1 MRLLRLLQTAKQST
15 TAMNKPELLAP
26 AGDAECLAAAL
37 QFGADAV
44 YVGAKHYGM
53 RAAAKNFDIPAL
65 HEAVQQAHAQ
75 GVRVYLT
82 ANVLPRN
89 AEMDAFPAFVE
100 EIQETG
106 IDAVIAADLGV
117 ITQLKKLAPEL
128 TVHATTQT
136 GVVNYQ
142 TANALYALGVK
153 RVVLARE
160 LSIAEIAEIR
170 AKTPKELE
178 IEIFVHGAM
187 CMSVSGRCLLSEYLT
202 GRDANRG
209 ACAQSCRWKYALME
223 EKRPGQY
230 FPVDEDSDGS
240 YILNAKDLC
249 LLPYLKELAEA
260 GVDSVKIEG
269 RAKAAYYVAG
279 VTNAYRLALDALFD
293 TPPREVPAWV
303 MQELNNVSH
312 RPYTVGF
319 AFGQRK
325 DLIWQEENGYIRDYE
340 VVGIV
345 QKQERGRLYVSQRN
359 RFFAGDTVE
368 ILMPQTEPLV
378 LTVTDLQNGEGE
390 LIESANHAVMD
401 CSFLCDAEV
410 PAGAFVRKQ
419 ITDKEE

>member
-1 MRLLRLLQTAKQST
+1 MVRH
-15 TAMNKPELLAP
+15 KPELLAP
-26 AGDAECLAAAL
+26 AGDSECFAAAL

-44 YVGAKHYGM
+44 YVGAKEYGM
-53 RAAAKNFDIPAL
+53 RAAAKNFDFDAL
-65 HEAVQQAHAQ
+65 QLAVQTAHAQ
-75 GVRVYLT
+75 GVRVFLT

-89 AEMDAFPAFVE
+89 AEMDAFPAFIKHIE
-100 EIQETG
+100 SCG

-117 ITQLKKLAPEL
+117 ITQIRALAPKL
-128 TVHATTQT
+128 TVHASTQT

-170 AKTPKELE
+170 AKTPPDLE
-178 IEIFVHGAM
+178 IEVFVHGAM

-260 GVDSVKIEG
+260 GVDSIKIEG

-279 VTNAYRLALDALFD
+279 VTNAYRMALDCLFD
-293 TPPREVPAWV
+293 VPSREVPQWV

-345 QKQERGRLYVSQRN
+345 QKQENGRLYISQRN

-368 ILMPQTEPLV
+368 LLMPQRIPLT

-390 LIESANHAVMD
+390 PIEAANHAVMD
-401 CSFLCDAEV
+401 CSFLCGEHV
-410 PAGAFVRKQ
+410 PEGAFVRKQ
-419 ITDKEE
+419 IT

>member
-1 MRLLRLLQTAKQST
+1 MRRLRLLQTAKQST

-65 HEAVQQAHAQ
+65 HEAVQQAHRQ

-89 AEMDAFPAFVE
+89 AEMDAFPAFVK
-100 EIQETG
+100 EIQKTG

-117 ITQLKKLAPEL
+117 ITQLKRLAPEL
-128 TVHATTQT
+128 TVHASTQT

-142 TANALYALGVK
+142 TANALYTLGVK

-279 VTNAYRLALDALFD
+279 VTNAYRMALDALFD
-293 TPPREVPAWV
+293 NPPREVPAWV

-345 QKQERGRLYVSQRN
+345 QKQENGRLYVSQRN

-390 LIESANHAVMD
+390 PVESANHAVMD

-419 ITDKEE
+419 TTE

>member
-1 MRLLRLLQTAKQST
+1 MVRH
-15 TAMNKPELLAP
+15 KPELLAP
-26 AGDAECLAAAL
+26 AGDAECFAAAL
-37 QFGADAV
+37 QYGADAV
-44 YVGAKHYGM
+44 YVGAKEYGM
-53 RAAAKNFDIPAL
+53 RAAAKNFDFDAL
-65 HEAVQQAHAQ
+65 QTAVQKAHAQ
-75 GVRVYLT
+75 GVQVYLT

-89 AEMDAFPAFVE
+89 AEMDAFPEFIRKVE
-100 EIQETG
+100 ACG

-117 ITQLKKLAPEL
+117 ITQIRALAPKL
-128 TVHATTQT
+128 TVHASTQT

-160 LSIAEIAEIR
+160 LSIAEIAELR
-170 AKTPKELE
+170 AKTPSDLE
-178 IEIFVHGAM
+178 IEVFVHGAM

-249 LLPYLKELAEA
+249 LLPYLKELADA

-279 VTNAYRLALDALFD
+279 VTNAYRMALDCLFD
-293 TPPREVPAWV
+293 EPAHEVPQWV

-340 VVGIV
+340 VIGIV
-345 QKQERGRLYVSQRN
+345 QKQENGRLYVSQRN

-368 ILMPQTEPLV
+368 LLMPQKKPLT

-390 LIESANHAVMD
+390 PIEAANHAVMD
-401 CSFLCDAEV
+401 CSFLCDSAV
-410 PAGAFVRKQ
+410 PAGAFVRKR
-419 ITDKEE
+419 IAES

>member
-1 MRLLRLLQTAKQST
+1 MVRH
-15 TAMNKPELLAP
+15 KPELLAP
-26 AGDAECLAAAL
+26 AGDSECFAAAL

-44 YVGAKHYGM
+44 YVGAKEYGM
-53 RAAAKNFDIPAL
+53 RAAAKNFDFDAL
-65 HEAVQQAHAQ
+65 QLAVQTAHAQ
-75 GVRVYLT
+75 GVRVFLT

-89 AEMDAFPAFVE
+89 AEMDAFPAFIKHIE
-100 EIQETG
+100 SCG

-117 ITQLKKLAPEL
+117 ITQIRALAPKL
-128 TVHATTQT
+128 TVHASTQT

-170 AKTPKELE
+170 AKTPPDLE
-178 IEIFVHGAM
+178 IEVFVHGAM

-260 GVDSVKIEG
+260 GVDSIKIEG

-279 VTNAYRLALDALFD
+279 VTNAYRMALDCLFD
-293 TPPREVPAWV
+293 VPSREVPQWV

-345 QKQERGRLYVSQRN
+345 QKQENGRLYISQRN

-368 ILMPQTEPLV
+368 LLMPQQIPLE

-390 LIESANHAVMD
+390 PIEAANHAVMD
-401 CSFLCDAEV
+401 CSFRCAFDV
-410 PAGAFVRKQ
+410 PAGAFMRKRMN
-419 ITDKEE
+419 T

>member
-1 MRLLRLLQTAKQST
+1 MRST
-15 TAMNKPELLAP
+15 QRHRRQQMARVKPELLAP
-26 AGDAECLAAAL
+26 AGDAECFAAAL

-44 YVGAKHYGM
+44 YVGAKEYGM
-53 RAAAKNFDIPAL
+53 RAAAKNFDFDAL
-65 HEAVQQAHAQ
+65 QKAVQQAHKQ
-75 GVRVYLT
+75 GVLVYLT

-89 AEMDAFPAFVE
+89 KEMDAFPEFIKHIESCGV
-100 EIQETG
+100 
-106 IDAVIAADLGV
+106 DAVIAADLGV
-117 ITQLKKLAPEL
+117 ITQIRALAPKL
-128 TVHATTQT
+128 TVHASTQT

-160 LSIAEIAEIR
+160 LSIAEIAELR
-170 AKTPKELE
+170 AKTPSDLE
-178 IEIFVHGAM
+178 IEVFVHGAM
-187 CMSVSGRCLLSEYLT
+187 CMSISGRCLLSEYLT

-279 VTNAYRLALDALFD
+279 VTNAYRMALDCLFD
-293 TPPREVPAWV
+293 TPPRPVPEWV

-325 DLIWQEENGYIRDYE
+325 DLIWQEENGYIRDFE
-340 VVGIV
+340 VIGIV
-345 QKQERGRLYVSQRN
+345 QKQENGRLYVSQRN
-359 RFFAGDTVE
+359 RFFSGDTVE
-368 ILMPQTEPLV
+368 VLMPQQKPLT
-378 LTVTDLQNGEGE
+378 LTVTDLKNGEGE
-390 LIESANHAVMD
+390 PIEAANHAVMD
-401 CSFLCDAEV
+401 CSFLCSEYV
-410 PAGAFVRKQ
+410 PEGAFVRKQ
-419 ITDKEE
+419 AMPASNS

>member
-1 MRLLRLLQTAKQST
+1 MLPLPQTA
-15 TAMNKPELLAP
+15 MVKPELLAP
-26 AGDAECLAAAL
+26 AGDSECFAAAV

-44 YVGAKHYGM
+44 YVGAKEYGM
-53 RAAAKNFDIPAL
+53 RAAAKNFDLDAL
-65 HEAVQQAHAQ
+65 RAAVQTAHAA
-75 GVRVYLT
+75 GVKVYLT

-89 AEMDAFPAFVE
+89 AELDAFPEFIRNV
-100 EIQETG
+100 QQCG
-106 IDAVIAADLGV
+106 VDAVIAADLGL
-117 ITQLKKLAPEL
+117 ITQIPQLAPGL
-128 TVHATTQT
+128 TVHASTQT
-136 GVVNYQ
+136 GIVNYQ
-142 TANALYALGVK
+142 TANALYNMGVQ

-160 LSIAEIAEIR
+160 LSVEEIAEIR

-178 IEIFVHGAM
+178 IEMFVHGAM
-187 CMSVSGRCLLSEYLT
+187 CMSISGRCLLSEYMT

-249 LLPYLKELAEA
+249 LLPYLKELTEA

-279 VTNAYRLALDALFD
+279 VTNAYRLALDALE
-293 TPPREVPAWV
+293 TGQPVPEWVLRET
-303 MQELNNVSH
+303 ENVSH

-325 DLIWQEENGYIRDYE
+325 DLIWPERNGYIRDYE
-340 VVGIV
+340 VIGIV
-345 QKQERGRLYVSQRN
+345 QKSENGRLYVSQRN

-368 ILMPQTEPLV
+368 ILMPGKEPPV
-378 LTVTDLQNGEGE
+378 LIVTDLQNGEGE
-390 LIESANHAVMD
+390 PIEAANHAVMD
-401 CSFLCDAEV
+401 CSFLCELDV
-410 PAGAFVRKQ
+410 PAGAFVRKRVPE
-419 ITDKEE
+419 TA

>member
-1 MRLLRLLQTAKQST
+1 MPA
-15 TAMNKPELLAP
+15 AMAKPELLAP
-26 AGDAECLAAAL
+26 AGDAECFAAAL

-53 RAAAKNFDIPAL
+53 RAAAKNFDYPAL
-65 HEAVQQAHAQ
+65 HAAVQQAHRQ

-89 AEMDAFPAFVE
+89 AEMDAFPAFVK
-100 EIQETG
+100 EISACG
-106 IDAVIAADLGV
+106 VDAVIAADLGV
-117 ITQLKKLAPEL
+117 ITQLRAIAPEL
-128 TVHATTQT
+128 TVHASTQT

-170 AKTPKELE
+170 AKTPKDLE

-293 TPPREVPAWV
+293 NPPREVPDWV

-345 QKQERGRLYVSQRN
+345 QKQENGRLYVSQRN
-359 RFFAGDTVE
+359 RFFAGDEVE
-368 ILMPQTEPLV
+368 ILMPQQKPLV

-390 LIESANHAVMD
+390 PIEAANHAVMD

-419 ITDKEE
+419 TTE

>member
-1 MRLLRLLQTAKQST
+1 
-15 TAMNKPELLAP
+15 MNKPELLAP
-26 AGDAECLAAAL
+26 AGDAECFAAAL

-44 YVGAKHYGM
+44 YVGAKDYGM
-53 RAAAKNFDIPAL
+53 RAAAKNFDFPAL
-65 HEAVQQAHAQ
+65 HAAVQAAHRQ
-75 GVRVYLT
+75 GVKVYLT

-89 AEMDAFPAFVE
+89 AEMDAFPAFIRQVSE
-100 EIQETG
+100 SG
-106 IDAVIAADLGV
+106 VDAVIAADLGV
-117 ITQLKKLAPEL
+117 ITQIRQLTPEL
-128 TVHATTQT
+128 TVHASTQT

-160 LSIAEIAEIR
+160 LSITEIAELR
-170 AKTPKELE
+170 AKTPKDLE

-249 LLPYLKELAEA
+249 LLPYLRELAEA

-293 TPPREVPAWV
+293 TPPREVPDWV

-345 QKQERGRLYVSQRN
+345 QKQENGRLYVSQRN
-359 RFFAGDTVE
+359 RFFAGDAVE
-368 ILMPQTEPLV
+368 ILMPQQKPLA
-378 LTVTDLQNGEGE
+378 LTVSDLQNGEGE
-390 LIESANHAVMD
+390 PIESANHAVMD
-401 CSFLCDAEV
+401 CSFLCEQEV
-410 PAGAFVRKQ
+410 PAGAFVRKR
-419 ITDKEE
+419 TAE

>member
-1 MRLLRLLQTAKQST
+1 
-15 TAMNKPELLAP
+15 MNKPELLAP
-26 AGDAECLAAAL
+26 AGDAECFAAAL

-44 YVGAKHYGM
+44 YVGAKDYGM
-53 RAAAKNFDIPAL
+53 RAAAKNFDFPAL
-65 HEAVQQAHAQ
+65 HEAVQAAHRQ
-75 GVRVYLT
+75 GVKVYLT

-89 AEMDAFPAFVE
+89 AEMDAFPGFIRQVSE
-100 EIQETG
+100 SG
-106 IDAVIAADLGV
+106 VDAVIAADLGV
-117 ITQLKKLAPEL
+117 ITQIRQLAPEL
-128 TVHATTQT
+128 TVHASTQT

-160 LSIAEIAEIR
+160 LSVAEIAELR
-170 AKTPKELE
+170 ARIPKELE

-279 VTNAYRLALDALFD
+279 VTNAYRMALDALFD
-293 TPPREVPAWV
+293 TPPRDVPDWV

-345 QKQERGRLYVSQRN
+345 QKQENGRLYVSQRN

-368 ILMPQTEPLV
+368 ILMPRQKPLV
-378 LTVTDLQNGEGE
+378 LNVSDLQNGEGE
-390 LIESANHAVMD
+390 PIESANHAVMD

-410 PAGAFVRKQ
+410 PAGAFVRKRLV
-419 ITDKEE
+419 E

>member
-1 MRLLRLLQTAKQST
+1 MPA
-15 TAMNKPELLAP
+15 AMNKPELLAP
-26 AGDAECLAAAL
+26 AGDAECFGAAL

-53 RAAAKNFDIPAL
+53 RAAAKNFDYPAL
-65 HEAVQQAHAQ
+65 HEAVQQAHRQ

-89 AEMDAFPAFVE
+89 AEMDAFPAFVKAVSAC
-100 EIQETG
+100 G
-106 IDAVIAADLGV
+106 VDAVIAADLGV
-117 ITQLKKLAPEL
+117 ITQLRAIAPEL
-128 TVHATTQT
+128 TVHASTQT

-170 AKTPKELE
+170 AKTPKDLE

-293 TPPREVPAWV
+293 NPPREVPDWV

-345 QKQERGRLYVSQRN
+345 QKQENGRLYVSQRN
-359 RFFAGDTVE
+359 RFFAGDEVE
-368 ILMPQTEPLV
+368 ILMPQKKPLV

-390 LIESANHAVMD
+390 LIEAANHAVMD
-401 CSFLCDAEV
+401 CSFLCEQEV

-419 ITDKEE
+419 TAE

>member
-1 MRLLRLLQTAKQST
+1 
-15 TAMNKPELLAP
+15 MNKPELLAP
-26 AGDAECLAAAL
+26 AGDAECFAAAL

-44 YVGAKHYGM
+44 YVGAKDYGM
-53 RAAAKNFDIPAL
+53 RAAAKNFDFPAL
-65 HEAVQQAHAQ
+65 HAAVQAAHRQ
-75 GVRVYLT
+75 GVKVYLT

-89 AEMDAFPAFVE
+89 AEMDAFPAFIRQVSE
-100 EIQETG
+100 SG
-106 IDAVIAADLGV
+106 VDAVIAADLGV
-117 ITQLKKLAPEL
+117 ITQIRQLAPEL
-128 TVHATTQT
+128 TVHASTQT

-160 LSIAEIAEIR
+160 LSITEIAELR
-170 AKTPKELE
+170 AKTPKDLE

-249 LLPYLKELAEA
+249 LLPYLRELAEA

-293 TPPREVPAWV
+293 TPPREVPDWV

-345 QKQERGRLYVSQRN
+345 QKQENGRLYVSQRN

-368 ILMPQTEPLV
+368 ILMPRQKPLV
-378 LTVTDLQNGEGE
+378 LNVSDLQNGEGE
-390 LIESANHAVMD
+390 PIESANHAVMD

-410 PAGAFVRKQ
+410 PAGAFVRKRLV
-419 ITDKEE
+419 E